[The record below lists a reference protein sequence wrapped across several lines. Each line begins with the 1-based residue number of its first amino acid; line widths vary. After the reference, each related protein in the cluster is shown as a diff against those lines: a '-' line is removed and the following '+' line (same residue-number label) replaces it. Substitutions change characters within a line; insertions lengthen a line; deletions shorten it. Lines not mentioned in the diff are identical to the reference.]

1 MSDDFDPYYTWLG
14 IPKEDQP
21 ADHYRLIGIRPFEDN
36 ADVITNVMDQ
46 RMQYLRSMQVGKRSA
61 LTQRLLNEISM
72 AGGCLLDKDRKKT
85 YDRELKAKQVAS
97 DKAGKSE
104 RVSAPIPKPSPVA
117 APTSAA
123 RPIPV
128 PAAAALT
135 LPKPGA
141 RPVPLPLSQQTSSA
155 ESPVLREKLAD
166 REERKSGGKSSGIGK
181 LAMIVGGAIVGGLI
195 IAAVAVQVAKSFG
208 EKPSTTAVVP
218 KHPTTKPAKKTP
230 VTKVPVA
237 PEVTPPTKDPT
248 TPAVP
253 TEPTQTNP
261 PEIPKVTK
269 PPAAPPKNSDGW
281 WSSPVQLQE
290 IVALKLSKTAQ
301 AEFRQTSGSAALKIP
316 VTIETWI
323 RLDLESDKTVQ
334 VLGTRLGFSGGGFAP
349 KGWAVLARKLKIGPA
364 ERYHLVLEIWKS
376 TGEFV
381 AYPVVLTKPQGWHH
395 LAITFEPDK
404 NLRFFLDG
412 EKQFDVKAEGDI
424 VSSGRNLSVGSDL
437 QPDGID
443 YTAECCGLRAS
454 AGIRYTDKFKP
465 PTPAEMKKDE
475 ATFAFL
481 DVRTSATAKDFD
493 KVALSGVKWMLMESG
508 AVVIR
513 PGIAEAV
520 VSVTPKP
527 TTKPED
533 PEKPTT
539 VPMPNPVPFGEIG
552 PTKTTEPVAIKRVPV
567 PTAAELAKGK
577 SALNAAYGE
586 DIKAAKSPQAKL
598 DLAKKMFAVVKE
610 IPEPPSRFAL
620 LQEARRLALEGKDLE
635 QATAALDRLHEEFEI
650 DLLAFQVKLL
660 EGLPLEGLTAEQR
673 TTALTAACAYGQ
685 EALAA
690 VRLPEAEALAA
701 VARQIMA
708 KSVSNEAKAESKVYF
723 DALAQLRKRFDL
735 LKRAERTLAS
745 SPDDPVA
752 NQAVGLHHFFVL
764 KDAEKGLPMLA
775 KATDAKLAAAAKA
788 RLKNLESGAGK
799 TSMEEANAW
808 NLAISTVPPEYK
820 IDVQRQ
826 ALEGYT
832 IIANSDTGFTPLEK
846 GKAEQLRDELSAVAG
861 IAAEKKPPKK
871 IQPGT
876 DTPEFSPGLVGRAL
890 VDGKDPGLLLT
901 YNNDLSLDRGKLRQ
915 ILTDAKGS
923 GGRMVLEG
931 VFALATPAT
940 IRVNHLGKASGPAQV
955 LSIDGKR
962 VSAVGAAFGRS
973 DSPTVSLAAG
983 THLVQWICDF
993 DGNDSPIMMVIHEET
1008 GTGLRPISLQST
1020 RQQRTVARQFTTKS
1034 ELSLNQ

>member
-61 LTQRLLNEISM
+61 LTQRLLNEIST
-72 AGGCLLDKDRKKT
+72 AGGCLLDKDRKKV
-85 YDRELKAKQVAS
+85 YDRELKAKHAAAA
-97 DKAGKSE
+97 KAGKSE
-104 RVSAPIPKPSPVA
+104 PASAPIPKPSPVA
-117 APTSAA
+117 TPTSAA

-128 PAAAALT
+128 PAAAMT
-135 LPKPGA
+135 SPKPA
-141 RPVPLPLSQQTSSA
+141 SRPVPLPLSQQTVSA
-155 ESPVLREKLAD
+155 ESSLLREELVD
-166 REERKSGGKSSGIGK
+166 RDERMSGGKSSGMGK
-181 LAMIVGGAIVGGLI
+181 LPMILGGAIIGGLL
-195 IAAVAVQVAKSFG
+195 IAAIAAQVARSFG
-208 EKPSTTAVVP
+208 DKPSTAAVVP

-230 VTKVPVA
+230 ITKVPVA
-237 PEVTPPTKDPT
+237 PVETQPTKEPT
-248 TPAVP
+248 TPTV
-253 TEPTQTNP
+253 P
-261 PEIPKVTK
+261 PEPAETKPPETPKVTK
-269 PPAAPPKNSDGW
+269 TPAVPPKNSDGW
-281 WSSPVQLQE
+281 WNNPVLLQD

-301 AEFRQTSGSAALKIP
+301 AEFRQTSGSASLKTPI
-316 VTIETWI
+316 TIETWI

-334 VLGTRLGFSGGGFAP
+334 ILGTRLGYSGGGFAL
-349 KGWAVLARKLKIGPA
+349 KGWAVLARKLTIGPA
-364 ERYHLVLEIWKS
+364 ESYQLVLEIWQNDK
-376 TGEFV
+376 FV
-381 AYPVVLTKPQGWHH
+381 AYPIVLTKPQGWHH
-395 LAITFEPDK
+395 LAITFEPDQ
-404 NLRFFLDG
+404 NLRLFLDG
-412 EKQFDVKAEGDI
+412 EKHFDVKAEKDT
-424 VSSGRNLSVGSDL
+424 VSSGRNLSLGSDL

-443 YTAECCGLRAS
+443 YNAECCGLRAS

-475 ATFAFL
+475 TTFAFL
-481 DVRTSATAKDFD
+481 DVRTTATAKDFD

-508 AVVIR
+508 DVVIR
-513 PGIAEAV
+513 PGIAEAI

-527 TTKPED
+527 TTNPED

-539 VPMPNPVPFGEIG
+539 VPMPNPVPFGEVG
-552 PTKTTEPVAIKRVPV
+552 PPKNTEPVAIKRIPV
-567 PTAAELAKGK
+567 PTPAELAKGK
-577 SALNAAYGE
+577 SEVTGAFGE
-586 DIKAAKSPQAKL
+586 DVKAAKSPQAKL
-598 DLAKKMFAVVKE
+598 DLAKKMFAVVKDT
-610 IPEPPSRFAL
+610 PEPPSRFAL
-620 LQEARRLALEGKDLE
+620 LQEVRRLALEGKDLE
-635 QATAALDRLHEEFEI
+635 QATAALVRLHEEFEI

-673 TTALTAACAYGQ
+673 TTALIAACAYGQ
-685 EALAA
+685 EALAE
-690 VRLPEAEALAA
+690 VRLPEADALAA

-723 DALAQLRKRFDL
+723 EALAQLRKRFDL
-735 LKRAERTLAS
+735 LKRAEQTLANA
-745 SPDDPVA
+745 PDDPVA
-752 NQAVGLHHFFVL
+752 NQAVGLHHYFVL

-788 RLKNLESGAGK
+788 RQKNLENGAGK
-799 TSMEEANAW
+799 ATLEEANAW
-808 NLAISTVPPEYK
+808 YLAISTVPSEYK
-820 IDVQRQ
+820 IEVQRQ

-832 IIANSDTGFTPLEK
+832 QIANSGAGLEK
-846 GKAEQLRDELSAVAG
+846 AKAEQRRDELSAVAG
-861 IAAEKKPPKK
+861 VTAEKKPPKK
-871 IQPGT
+871 TQPGT

-901 YNNDLSLDRGKLRQ
+901 YNNDLPLDRGKLSQ

-1008 GTGLRPISLQST
+1008 GTGLRPIPLQST
-1020 RQQRTVARQFTTKS
+1020 RQQRTVARQFTTKA

>member
-85 YDRELKAKQVAS
+85 YDRELKAKQATS
-97 DKAGKSE
+97 SQAGKSE
-104 RVSAPIPKPSPVA
+104 PASAQIDNSSPIA
-117 APTSAA
+117 ASTNAA

-128 PAAAALT
+128 PAAAAST
-135 LPKPGA
+135 SPKAAA
-141 RPVPLPLSQQTSSA
+141 RPLPLPPSQKIASA
-155 ESPVLREKLAD
+155 ESPLISDNFAD
-166 REERKSGGKSSGIGK
+166 KEPSTSGASFGSFGN
-181 LAMIVGGAIVGGLI
+181 LPMILGGAIVGGLI

-208 EKPSTTAVVP
+208 PKPAHVAVAPKPSATKHPKKTTTKAPVPAEEAPSLEVP
-218 KHPTTKPAKKTP
+218 KTPSDPPETTNT
-230 VTKVPVA
+230 
-237 PEVTPPTKDPT
+237 TPP
-248 TPAVP
+248 
-253 TEPTQTNP
+253 ES
-261 PEIPKVTK
+261 PKVTST
-269 PPAAPPKNSDGW
+269 PEAPPHNTGAW
-281 WSSPVQLQE
+281 WTNPVLLQE

-301 AEFRQTSGSAALKIP
+301 AEFRQTSGSASLKKP

-323 RLDLESDKTVQ
+323 RLDLESDTTVQ

-349 KGWAVLARKLKIGPA
+349 KGWAILARKLKIGAA
-364 ERYHLVLEIWKS
+364 ERYHVVLEIWKD

-381 AYPVVLTKPQGWHH
+381 AYLVVLTRPNGWHH
-395 LAITFEPDK
+395 LAVTCDPET
-404 NLRFFLDG
+404 NLTFFLDG
-412 EKQFDVKAEGDI
+412 EKQLDVKAAKDI
-424 VSSGRNLSVGSDL
+424 VSSGRNLALGSDL

-443 YTAECCGLRAS
+443 YNAECCGLRAS
-454 AGIRYTDKFKP
+454 AGVRYTANFTP
-465 PTPAEMKKDE
+465 PTPAELNRDD
-475 ATFAFL
+475 ATFAYL

-508 AVVIR
+508 DVVIR

-520 VSVTPKP
+520 ASVEPNP
-527 TTKPED
+527 TTKPD
-533 PEKPTT
+533 DSEKPTT
-539 VPMPNPVPFGEIG
+539 VPMPNTVPFGELT
-552 PTKTTEPVAIKRVPV
+552 PSRNSEPVAVKRIPI
-567 PTAAELAKGK
+567 PSAAELAKGK
-577 SALNAAYGE
+577 SEVTDAFGE
-586 DIKAAKSPQAKL
+586 DVKAAKSPQAKL
-598 DLAKKMFAVVKE
+598 DLAKKMYAVVKDTTD
-610 IPEPPSRFAL
+610 PPSRFVL
-620 LQEARRLALEGKDLE
+620 LQEVRRLALEGKDLE
-635 QATAALDRLHEEFEI
+635 QATAALDRLDEEFEI
-650 DLLAFQVKLL
+650 DLLALQVKLL

-673 TTALTAACAYGQ
+673 TAALTAACAYGQ
-685 EALAA
+685 DALS
-690 VRLPEAEALAA
+690 VIRLPEAEALAA

-723 DALAQLRKRFDL
+723 EAIAQLRKRFDL
-735 LKRAERTLAS
+735 LKRAEQTLAS
-745 SPDDPVA
+745 APDDPVA
-752 NQAVGLHHFFVL
+752 NQAVGLHRYFVL
-764 KDAEKGLPMLA
+764 KDAEKGLVMLA

-788 RLKNLESGAGK
+788 RQKNLENGAGK
-799 TSMEEANAW
+799 ASLEEANAW
-808 NLAISTVPPEYK
+808 YLAISTVPAEYK

-832 IIANSDTGFTPLEK
+832 QIANSGAGLEK
-846 GKAEQLRDELSAVAG
+846 AKAEQRRDELAAVPG
-861 IAAEKKPPKK
+861 ITAERKPTKKT
-871 IQPGT
+871 QPGIEIA
-876 DTPEFSPGLVGRAL
+876 EFSPGLIGRAL

-901 YNNDLSLDRGKLRQ
+901 YNNDLPIDGTKLSQ
-915 ILTDAKGS
+915 ILTDAKGLK
-923 GGRMVLEG
+923 GRMVLEG

-940 IRVNHLGKASGPAQV
+940 IRVNHLGRASGPAQV

-973 DSPTVSLAAG
+973 NSPTIPLPVG

-993 DGNDSPIMMVIHEET
+993 DGDNSPMMVIHEET
-1008 GTGLRPISLQST
+1008 DTGLRPITLQST